1 MGLFKS
7 MKRTLERMDD
17 RRLTPRI
24 ANPAVCAYFWN
35 GAAPIPHRL
44 GDISRTG
51 AYLYTPE
58 RWYLGTIVQI
68 TLDTSRNETA
78 LNGPDSAA
86 STVTVWSK
94 IVRHGLDGVGME
106 FVLVK
111 RSHREQFE
119 LLLTTVRSRSQEKND
134 A

>member
-7 MKRTLERMDD
+7 MKRTLERIDD
-17 RRLTPRI
+17 RRLAPRI
-24 ANPAVCAYFWN
+24 ANPAVSAYFWN
-35 GAAPIPHRL
+35 GAAPLPHRL

-68 TLDTSRNETA
+68 TLDADGTETTSK
-78 LNGPDSAA
+78 GPDSI
-86 STVTVWSK
+86 VTVWSK
-94 IVRHGLDGVGME
+94 IVRHGSDGVGME

-119 LLLTTVRSRSQEKND
+119 SLLTTVRSRSQEKND

>member
-17 RRLTPRI
+17 RRLAPRI
-24 ANPAVCAYFWN
+24 ANPVVCAYFWN
-35 GAAPIPHRL
+35 GAAPVPHPL

-51 AYLYTPE
+51 AYMYTIE

-68 TLDTSRNETA
+68 TLDANRNETE
-78 LNGPDSAA
+78 LKSPESAA
-86 STVTVWSK
+86 PTVTVWSK
-94 IVRHGLDGVGME
+94 IVRHGADGVGME

-119 LLLTTVRSRSQEKND
+119 SLLTTIRSRSQEKKD